1 MVEIFEAAM
10 SERKYSILGCP
21 CFAVNEDDAVDHIL
35 SIVDSSQ
42 AGYSVAI
49 NAEKIWRYGKDIE
62 FTRIVDN
69 SLFPYPDGAGAVL
82 GLKWLH
88 GIRSQKNNM
97 PVKALEAANKSSLKT
112 FIVGANEAN
121 HNKAVDIIAGRYPQ
135 INLVGHMH
143 GYHSKEDIIQAVAAA
158 KPQLILVAMGSP
170 KQELFAAE
178 LLSQVKSGFVIG
190 CGGALDILSGA
201 LNRAPQFM
209 IDNNLEWFYRLYKQ
223 PWRFNRQLFLPVFII
238 RLFLV
243 SMIQRFRN

>member
-1 MVEIFEAAM
+1 M
-10 SERKYSILGCP
+10 KTKHSILGCP

-69 SLFPYPDGAGAVL
+69 SVFPYPDGAGAVL

-88 GIRSQKNNM
+88 GIKSQKNNM
-97 PVKALEAANKSSLKT
+97 PVKALEAAHKASLKT
-112 FIVGANEAN
+112 YIVGANEVN
-121 HNKAVDIIAGRYPQ
+121 HNKAIGIIASRYPK
-135 INLVGHMH
+135 IKLVGHMH
-143 GYHSKEDIIQAVAAA
+143 GYHDKADIIHRVAEA

-170 KQELFAAE
+170 RQELFAAE
-178 LLSQVKSGFVIG
+178 LISQVDSGFVIG
-190 CGGALDILSGA
+190 CGGALDILSGT
-201 LNRAPQFM
+201 LTRAPQFM

-223 PWRFNRQLFLPVFII
+223 PWRFRRQLFLPVFVV
-238 RLFLV
+238 RLSLL
-243 SMIQRFRN
+243 SMLKRFRS